1 MSRAVGYATASS
13 PPRLAMLNSFDGLL
27 WFVLAVL
34 ALLFLQRAL
43 HHEIQ
48 AVILILTRN
57 PALTIGLFSVFFFP
71 GVFLHEFSHFLMA
84 KLLFVPTGGFS
95 LIPQPLPDGRL
106 RLGYM
111 ETAQTDVARD
121 SLIGA
126 APIITGGVAV
136 ALIALYPLN
145 LLPLWGVLRNGQF
158 DLFWL
163 GISLLTQI
171 RDFWLWFYLA
181 FAVSSTMMPSES
193 DRHAWLPL
201 GLILL
206 VLLGLALLG
215 GAGPWMV
222 ESLAQPLNA
231 FLRSAALVFFL
242 SAVLHAALSLP
253 IMLVHRILTRVTGL
267 DVK

>member
-1 MSRAVGYATASS
+1 
-13 PPRLAMLNSFDGLL
+13 MLNSFDGLL
-27 WFVLAVL
+27 WFVVAIV
-34 ALLFLQRAL
+34 ALLLLQRVL

-48 AVILILTRN
+48 AVLLILTRN

-95 LIPQPLPDGRL
+95 LIPQTLPDGRL

-111 ETAQTDVARD
+111 ETAQADVARD

-126 APIITGGVAV
+126 GPIITGGLAV
-136 ALIALYPLN
+136 ALIALHPLN
-145 LLPLWGVLRNGQF
+145 LLPLWGVLRDGQF
-158 DLFWL
+158 GLFWL
-163 GISLLTQI
+163 GITLLPQI

-181 FAVSSTMMPSES
+181 FAISSTMMPSES

-201 GLILL
+201 GLLLL
-206 VLLGLALLG
+206 VLLGLALLA

-222 ESLAQPLNA
+222 ESLAPPLTA
-231 FLRSAALVFFL
+231 FLRSAALVFAL
-242 SAVLHAALSLP
+242 SAILHAVFSLP
-253 IMLVHRILTRVTGL
+253 VMLAHRILTRLTGL

>member
-1 MSRAVGYATASS
+1 
-13 PPRLAMLNSFDGLL
+13 MLNSIDGLL
-27 WFVLAVL
+27 WFVVAIV
-34 ALLFLQRAL
+34 ALLLLQRVL

-48 AVILILTRN
+48 AVLLILTRN

-71 GVFLHEFSHFLMA
+71 GVLLHEFSHFLMA

-95 LIPQPLPDGRL
+95 LIPQSLPDGRL

-111 ETAQTDVARD
+111 ETAQADVARD

-126 APIITGGVAV
+126 APIITGGLAI
-136 ALIALYPLN
+136 ALIALQPLN

-158 DLFWL
+158 ELFWL
-163 GISLLTQI
+163 GITMLTQI

-181 FAVSSTMMPSES
+181 FAISSTMMPSES

-206 VLLGLALLG
+206 VLLGLALLA
-215 GAGPWMV
+215 GAGPWMI
-222 ESLAQPLNA
+222 ESLAPPLNA
-231 FLRSAALVFFL
+231 FLRSAALVF
-242 SAVLHAALSLP
+242 ALSSALHVIFSLP
-253 IMLVHRILTRVTGL
+253 VTLVHRILSRLTGL